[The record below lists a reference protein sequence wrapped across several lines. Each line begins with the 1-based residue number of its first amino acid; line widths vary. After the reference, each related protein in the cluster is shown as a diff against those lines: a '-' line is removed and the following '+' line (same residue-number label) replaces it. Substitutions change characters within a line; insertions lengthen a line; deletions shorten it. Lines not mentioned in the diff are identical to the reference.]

1 MPFPLV
7 TDWDLI
13 IKIHATSNIANVAK
27 LIKAP
32 ILKERGEYTNLTMW
46 VPGSTN
52 PPLTIP
58 LVL

>member
-13 IKIHATSNIANVAK
+13 IKINATSNIAKVAK

-32 ILKERGEYTNLTMW
+32 ILKERGEL
-46 VPGSTN
+46 
-52 PPLTIP
+52 
-58 LVL
+58 